1 MRKSSGFVFAGAVEI
16 ASEVTEGGNFSR
28 LLTKA
33 EASEGDGSWD
43 LRGVEE
49 VIPESEPY
57 APLARTDRVKFF
69 RLDPDAYD
77 LGEHRD
83 GDSTSRVVLV
93 EAKFP
98 KFEGYV
104 REVSLFVRG
113 GGRFGTGVVA
123 AIQRFPR
130 VWASEDF
137 TFCARFALD
146 MRG

>member
-1 MRKSSGFVFAGAVEI
+1 MRKSSGFVFAGAVEV

-28 LLTKA
+28 LITQA
-33 EASEGDGSWD
+33 EASEGEGYWD
-43 LRGVEE
+43 LRGVDE
-49 VIPESEPY
+49 VLPETEPHE
-57 APLARTDRVKFF
+57 PVARTAKVKFF
-69 RLDPDAYD
+69 RLNPDAYD
-77 LGEHRD
+77 LGEYRD

-104 REVSLFVRG
+104 REVTLFVRG
-113 GGRFGTGVVA
+113 GARFGTGVVA

-130 VWASEDF
+130 VWASEDI